1 MNKTLLTTLCLLLL
15 AGGVCHA
22 APTKAPKDKKDKTAL
37 KADKKAAKADKKDKA
52 KDKKDKKGKKGKT
65 NGEIKTTEE
74 LDAVLSAAAL
84 ELAPTVELKLG
95 GDLKGR
101 EIGELVQATQAGHA
115 LAGYSFSENRS
126 TGKVTL
132 SPQYHDATKM
142 AAVLRDDS
150 LRSQL
155 TPDEAKAFDSLKA
168 RLDSIITPD
177 MSDFDKLVAVHDNI
191 INNARYLINDK
202 TEKGSIAVL
211 LNDKI
216 ALCTGYTR
224 LAKVMLDYV
233 GVPTLIV
240 VGESKGPH
248 TWNLVNVDGAWRHV
262 DVTWDDPVDTQGGTD
277 KLIYDY
283 LGLSDADLSRDHTW
297 DKTGLP
303 EVTTDTPL
311 YLTRKGMYCRNF
323 DEFWANAEKAAEGGA
338 TKYEGY
344 ITDLGQPGDL
354 KKSADAYMQKGG
366 KLRIQRFAAPQ
377 GESRGTV
384 ILHFAPLN

>member
-15 AGGVCHA
+15 AGGACQA
-22 APTKAPKDKKDKTAL
+22 APTKAPKGKKDKTAL
-37 KADKKAAKADKKDKA
+37 KVDKKAAKADKKDKT
-52 KDKKDKKGKKGKT
+52 KDKKGKKGKA

-74 LDAVLSAAAL
+74 LDAVLAAAAL

-155 TPDEAKAFDSLKA
+155 TPDEAKALDSLKA

-177 MSDFDKLVAVHDNI
+177 MSDFDKLVAIHDNI
-191 INNARYLINDK
+191 INNARYVINDK

-262 DVTWDDPVDTQGGTD
+262 DVTWDDPVDKQGNSD

-297 DKTGLP
+297 DKAGLP

-311 YLTRKGMYCRNF
+311 YLTRKGMYCRSF
-323 DEFWANAEKAAEGGA
+323 DEFFAAAEKAAEGGA
-338 TKYEGY
+338 THFEAYV
-344 ITDLGQPGDL
+344 TDLGAPGAFRQAAND
-354 KKSADAYMQKGG
+354 YVQKGG
-366 KLRIQRFAAPQ
+366 KLRIMKFAAPQ
-377 GESRGTV
+377 GEPRGTV
-384 ILHFAPLN
+384 MMDFAPLN